1 MKFKDLAYKVMV
13 DAIYVPVYKLFYE
26 SKYQTLSISSIEA
39 TIDAIVN
46 QKISLSRF
54 GDGEFKWIDMTDQ
67 GSYEIDSPELKDRLV
82 EVLKSD
88 NDKVGIALPQAFRDP
103 KILTAKIYWE
113 REMGFYGKTWLANLK
128 PGKHYYNTSVTRPYM
143 DLKDKTVAKVIFS
156 KFKAYMKNK
165 TVLVIEGDNTHFGE
179 GNDLLHDCANVVR
192 LEGPAKNA
200 FESYEKIKNDAE
212 KLIKTNH
219 PDVVLIALGPTATI
233 LAYDLTI
240 ETNVQ
245 SIDIGH
251 FDIEYSWYLDGA
263 TKRTAVAGKDVNEV
277 GD

>member
-1 MKFKDLAYKVMV
+1 MNLKNIAHKIIIDS
-13 DAIYVPVYKLFYE
+13 IYVPVYKFFYE
-26 SKYQTLSISSIEA
+26 NKYQALSVASIEA
-39 TIDAIVN
+39 TIDAIVD

-67 GSYEIDSPELKDRLV
+67 GSYEIDSPELRKRLL
-82 EVLKSD
+82 EVLQSS
-88 NDKVGIALPQAFRDP
+88 NEKVGIALPQAFRDP
-103 KILTAKIYWE
+103 KILTDKIYWE
-113 REMGFYGKTWLANLK
+113 REMGFYGKTWLANVK

-143 DLKDKTVAKVIFS
+143 DLKDKAVAKSTFD
-156 KFKAYMKNK
+156 KFKMYMKNK
-165 TVLVIEGDNTHFGE
+165 TVLVIEGNRTHFGE
-179 GNDLLHDCANVVR
+179 GNDLLNGCNKVIR
-192 LEGPAKNA
+192 LEGPAENA
-200 FESYEKIKNDAE
+200 FESYDSLKVNAK
-212 KLIKTNH
+212 KLIESQH
-219 PDVVLIALGPTATI
+219 PDLALIALGPTATI
-233 LAYDLTI
+233 LAYDLTL

>member
-1 MKFKDLAYKVMV
+1 MNFKGLTHKVIV
-13 DAIYVPVYKLFYE
+13 DAIYVPVYKLFYA
-26 SKYQTLSISSIEA
+26 SRYRALTIASIEQ

-67 GSYEIDSPELKDRLV
+67 GSYEIDSPELRKRLL

-88 NDKVGIALPQAFRDP
+88 NEKVGIALPQAFRDP
-103 KILTAKIYWE
+103 RILTAKIYWE
-113 REMGFYGKTWLANLK
+113 REMGFYGRTWLTNLNSEK
-128 PGKHYYNTSVTRPYM
+128 YYYNTSVTRPYM
-143 DLKDKTVAKVIFS
+143 DLKNKAVAKYTFD
-156 KFKAYMKNK
+156 KFKTYMKNK

-179 GNDLLHDCANVVR
+179 GNDLLHSCNDVIR

-200 FESYEKIKNDAE
+200 FESYEQIKNDAK
-212 KLIKTNH
+212 KLIKTH
-219 PDVVLIALGPTATI
+219 QPDLVLIALGPTATI

-240 ETNVQ
+240 EAQ
-245 SIDIGH
+245 IQAIDIGH
-251 FDIEYSWYLDGA
+251 FDIEYSWYLNKD